1 MTVCGVHTHSHTHIH
16 STHTCAHAHTRTC
29 THTHLQTDLVEVS
42 AAVSSSTLLDGQ
54 AHHLGTVVNSSH
66 VIFYLDGTHLMAHP
80 LPEGASLNDQ
90 DIGSLY
96 VGGWQMSQYEG
107 VLQDVRVYSQ
117 PLSAG

>member
-1 MTVCGVHTHSHTHIH
+1 M
-16 STHTCAHAHTRTC
+16 
-29 THTHLQTDLVEVS
+29 EVS

-66 VIFYLDGTHLMAHP
+66 VIFYLDGTHLMTHP

-90 DIGSLY
+90 DNGSLY